1 MILDNDL
8 IQKINFFEKLTKAK
22 VKDVFRFDS
31 LWIIVGFGELRK
43 AVGKKGANIK
53 KFSELVNEKVKIIE
67 FNKEPTMFLRNIL
80 MPLKLEK
87 IQMNDGKIEIETD
100 RKTKGLL
107 MGKNQKNLKDYSKV
121 FNKYFKYELII
132 KNG

>member
-8 IQKINFFEKLTKAK
+8 IQKVNFFERLTKTR
-22 VKDVFRFDS
+22 VKDVFKFDN
-31 LWIIVGFGELRK
+31 LWIVVNFGDLGK
-43 AVGKKGANIK
+43 AIGKKGASIK
-53 KFSELVNEKVKIIE
+53 KFSELINEKVKLIE
-67 FNKEPTMFLRNIL
+67 YNREPTIFLRNLL
-80 MPLKLEK
+80 MPLKIEK
-87 IQMNDGKIEIETD
+87 INIKDDKIEIETD

>member
-8 IQKINFFEKLTKAK
+8 IQKINFFEKLTKVK

-31 LWIIVGFGELRK
+31 LWIIVGFGGIGK
-43 AVGKKGANIK
+43 AIGKKGANIK
-53 KFSELVNEKVKIIE
+53 KFSELVNERVKIIE
-67 FNKEPTMFLRNIL
+67 FNKEPTMFLRNIM

-87 IQMNDGKIEIETD
+87 VQMIDGKIEIETD

-132 KNG
+132 K